1 MMLRVDKVNAHYGP
15 IQALWNVTMTV
26 NDGEIVSVLGANG
39 AGKSTLVKSIM
50 GLLDPTSGTITFG
63 GQRIAGREPHRI
75 SRLGIAYAPEGG
87 GLFRDMSVREN
98 LELGA
103 YQRAAWNDREQTLQ
117 QVWRLFPALKERQAA
132 LARTL
137 SGGERQMLVIG
148 RALMSRPRMC
158 ILDEPSI
165 GMSPRLVDQT
175 FRIVSQLRDE
185 GITVLLIEQNVRK
198 SLGVADRAYV
208 LENGRIVLEGP
219 RDELLDS
226 DLVRKAYL
234 GL

>member
-1 MMLRVDKVNAHYGP
+1 MLRVDKVNAHYGP

>member
-1 MMLRVDKVNAHYGP
+1 
-15 IQALWNVTMTV
+15 
-26 NDGEIVSVLGANG
+26 
-39 AGKSTLVKSIM
+39 M

-63 GQRIAGREPHRI
+63 GQRISGQEPHRI

-87 GLFRDMSVREN
+87 GLFRDMSVWEN

-103 YQRAAWNDREQTLQ
+103 YQRAAWHDREQTLQ
-117 QVWRLFPALKERQAA
+117 QVWRLFPILEDRRAA

-148 RALMSRPRMC
+148 RALMSQPRLC
-158 ILDEPSI
+158 IFDEPSI
-165 GMSPRLVDQT
+165 GMSPRLVEQT

-185 GITVLLIEQNVRK
+185 RITVLLIEQNVRK

-208 LENGRIVLEGP
+208 LENGRIVIEGL

-226 DLVRKAYL
+226 DLVQKAYL

>member
-1 MMLRVDKVNAHYGP
+1 MLRVDKINAHYGP

-26 NDGEIVSVLGANG
+26 DEGEIVSVLGANG

-63 GQRIAGREPHRI
+63 GQRISGQEPHRI

-103 YQRAAWNDREQTLQ
+103 YQRAAWHDREQTLQ
-117 QVWRLFPALKERQAA
+117 QVWRLFPILEDRRAA

-148 RALMSRPRMC
+148 RALMSQPRLC
-158 ILDEPSI
+158 IFDEPSI
-165 GMSPRLVDQT
+165 GMSPRLVEQT

-185 GITVLLIEQNVRK
+185 RITVLLIEQNVRK

-208 LENGRIVLEGP
+208 LENGRIVIEGL

-226 DLVRKAYL
+226 DLVQKAYL